1 MAVKV
6 VKEKMPTLS
15 VGNKSVR
22 KENAF
27 GSRFPQVEAPE
38 EIESRIPEGV
48 FPPSDTLPQSSPPA
62 PWFRGFTLIEL
73 LLVLL
78 IIGVMIALALPS
90 IGSGVRTLKLYNGAR
105 LLSSTLRFARTKAI
119 REQRTFLLRL
129 ELNSPQIELRDS
141 EKSNQRTYIF
151 PEGVSIKEISLLRA
165 EDSRGRRV
173 YNFAFLPNGMSESF
187 EVHLINSKGR
197 EIVVIQDDWTRSPRI
212 EEPKYAGES

>member
-1 MAVKV
+1 MKV
-6 VKEKMPTLS
+6 VKGKMPTLS
-15 VGNKSVR
+15 VGNKSAR
-22 KENAF
+22 KEDAS
-27 GSRFPQVEAPE
+27 GSRFPHVEAPGE
-38 EIESRIPEGV
+38 LKSRIPEV
-48 FPPSDTLPQSSPPA
+48 MLPPA
-62 PWFRGFTLIEL
+62 DLPSKSASSARWFRGFTLVEL

-78 IIGVMIALALPS
+78 IIGVMVALALPS

-119 REQRTFLLRL
+119 REQRIFLLHL
-129 ELNSPQIELRDS
+129 DLNSPQIELRDA
-141 EKSNQRTYIF
+141 EKKYQRVYVF
-151 PEGVSIKEISLLRA
+151 PEGVSIKKISLLRS
-165 EDSRGRRV
+165 EDSIEKPV